1 MIASTLR
8 HHMDSNSLY
17 LEELLLLL
25 QALQAAFLW
34 LHDWIPL
41 GRLNDIA
48 AMRGHRVLAL
58 IVLGAAGLSLR
69 WVFLV
74 PIFQAPDEYGHLDY
88 GLCLYEH
95 GLFRAKDIP
104 AAAPVNYVVHPLTE
118 YLCSR
123 SRVPRKNGDVVGRGL
138 SPTGSPTCPA

>member
-17 LEELLLLL
+17 LEELLLPL

-48 AMRGHRVLAL
+48 AMRGREPGNILRRVTLYDVDSKR
-58 IVLGAAGLSLR
+58 IHKSLTDR
-69 WVFLV
+69 EEQYSPRDIRADV
-74 PIFQAPDEYGHLDY
+74 PYFERTYR
-88 GLCLYEH
+88 
-95 GLFRAKDIP
+95 RA
-104 AAAPVNYVVHPLTE
+104 YV
-118 YLCSR
+118 R
-123 SRVPRKNGDVVGRGL
+123 
-138 SPTGSPTCPA
+138 